1 MFDVTSLQ
9 SYCFSSTH
17 TMKGGNIM
25 PGYYL
30 HLAACGGDSLKNR
43 SFVLG
48 VEAPDIL
55 KKHVKIC
62 GGIEAAHAK
71 YDSLRTS
78 EMPEYCELQARILQ
92 KERANS
98 NEGLHYG
105 LSSKPD
111 IRACW
116 SGLSETQKANP
127 FYRGYVWHLITD
139 AIMYGRLNIDAKFMK
154 VLQEN
159 AGNPNLEELKM
170 NERKKL
176 HDDWNKTNALVRDT
190 YPEVTLP
197 DEVKELGVVQF
208 IEEGELVY
216 VDWHILK
223 DTIDYMK
230 TFDPLGDNM
239 DTIMKVVLGSI

>member
-1 MFDVTSLQ
+1 
-9 SYCFSSTH
+9 
-17 TMKGGNIM
+17 M

-30 HLAACGGDSLKNR
+30 HFATCGGDSLKDR

-55 KKHVKIC
+55 KKHIKVC

-71 YDSLRTS
+71 YDSLRTID
-78 EMPEYCELQARILQ
+78 MPCYSELQPRILQ
-92 KERANS
+92 KERADS
-98 NEGLHYG
+98 SEGLHYG

-111 IRACW
+111 IRSCW
-116 SGLSETQKANP
+116 SGLSEIQKANP

-159 AGNPNLEELKM
+159 EGNPNLEEVKM

-176 HDDWNKTNALVRDT
+176 HADWDKTNAFVRDT

-223 DTIDYMK
+223 DTIDYLR
-230 TFDPLGDNM
+230 TFATLGGDM
-239 DTIMKVVLGSI
+239 DSIIEDVLGSF

>member
-1 MFDVTSLQ
+1 
-9 SYCFSSTH
+9 
-17 TMKGGNIM
+17 M

-30 HLAACGGDSLKNR
+30 HFAACGGDSLKNR

-55 KKHVKIC
+55 KKHVKAC

-71 YDSLRTS
+71 YDSLRTN
-78 EMPEYCELQARILQ
+78 EMPEYSELQSRILQ
-92 KERANS
+92 KERVDS

-111 IRACW
+111 IMACW
-116 SGLSETQKANP
+116 SGLSEKQKTNP
-127 FYRGYVWHLITD
+127 FYRGYVWHLLTD

-159 AGNPNLEELKM
+159 EENPNLEEVKM
-170 NERKKL
+170 RERKKL
-176 HDDWNKTNALVRDT
+176 HADWDKTNALVRDT
-190 YPEVTLP
+190 YPEITLP
-197 DEVKELGVVQF
+197 EEVKELGVVQF
-208 IEEGELVY
+208 IEEVDLVY

-223 DTIDYMK
+223 DTIGYLR
-230 TFDPLGDNM
+230 TFDPLYGNM
-239 DTIMKVVLGSI
+239 NSIIKDVLGSI

>member
-1 MFDVTSLQ
+1 
-9 SYCFSSTH
+9 
-17 TMKGGNIM
+17 M

-30 HLAACGGDSLKNR
+30 HFAACGGDSLKNR

-55 KKHVKIC
+55 KKHVKVC

-71 YDSLRTS
+71 YDSIRTS
-78 EMPEYCELQARILQ
+78 EMPEYCELQTRILQ
-92 KERANS
+92 KERADS

-159 AGNPNLEELKM
+159 KGNPNLEEVKM
-170 NERKKL
+170 NEREKL
-176 HDDWNKTNALVRDT
+176 HADWDKTNALVRDT

-223 DTIDYMK
+223 DTIDYLR
-230 TFDPLGDNM
+230 TFNPLGGDM
-239 DTIMKVVLGSI
+239 DSIIEDVLGSI

>member
-1 MFDVTSLQ
+1 
-9 SYCFSSTH
+9 
-17 TMKGGNIM
+17 M

-30 HLAACGGDSLKNR
+30 HFAACGGDSLKNR

-55 KKHVKIC
+55 KKHVKVC

-71 YDSLRTS
+71 YDSIRTS

-92 KERANS
+92 KERADS

-159 AGNPNLEELKM
+159 KGNPNLEEVKM
-170 NERKKL
+170 NEREKL
-176 HDDWNKTNALVRDT
+176 HADWDKTNALVRDT

-223 DTIDYMK
+223 DTIDYLR
-230 TFDPLGDNM
+230 TFNPLGGDM
-239 DTIMKVVLGSI
+239 DSIIEDVLGSI

>member
-1 MFDVTSLQ
+1 
-9 SYCFSSTH
+9 
-17 TMKGGNIM
+17 M

-30 HLAACGGDSLKNR
+30 HFAACGGDSLKNR

-55 KKHVKIC
+55 KKHVKVC

-71 YDSLRTS
+71 YDSIRTS
-78 EMPEYCELQARILQ
+78 EMPEYTELQSRILQ
-92 KERANS
+92 KERADS

-159 AGNPNLEELKM
+159 KGNPNLEEVKM
-170 NERKKL
+170 NEREKL
-176 HDDWNKTNALVRDT
+176 HADWDKTNALVRDT

-223 DTIDYMK
+223 DTIDYLR
-230 TFDPLGDNM
+230 TFNPLGGDMNSIIE
-239 DTIMKVVLGSI
+239 DVLGSI

>member
-1 MFDVTSLQ
+1 
-9 SYCFSSTH
+9 
-17 TMKGGNIM
+17 M

-30 HLAACGGDSLKNR
+30 HFAACGGDSLKNR

-55 KKHVKIC
+55 KKHVKVC

-71 YDSLRTS
+71 YDSIRTS

-92 KERANS
+92 KERADS

-159 AGNPNLEELKM
+159 KGNPNLEEVKM
-170 NERKKL
+170 NEREKL
-176 HDDWNKTNALVRDT
+176 HADWDKTNALVRDT

-223 DTIDYMK
+223 DTIADVGTLK
-230 TFDPLGDNM
+230 WKN
-239 DTIMKVVLGSI
+239 IEKSSKA

>member
-1 MFDVTSLQ
+1 
-9 SYCFSSTH
+9 
-17 TMKGGNIM
+17 M